1 MDRILKYDTLYT
13 GIFERVNVLLRCL
26 EVFFYAKIQLKKVDK
41 GETMGKFSICALFAA
56 LFYIISSAMAAEF
69 TADMVQIMNG
79 KQLAAGKVTIK
90 DMNVRMDM
98 DIEGQKQVSIMDP
111 ATKKVILLMPDMHA
125 YMEMQ
130 TPPNQ
135 LDTAALSQVA
145 PDQGQWRTV
154 GTETIDGWACE
165 KRELIS
171 KDKSGG
177 EVTAWFATKLN
188 YPIKIVHKD
197 KDVSEVLYKNIK
209 QSPVDAALFAVPAGY
224 QMMAMPGMPMMGQ

>member
-1 MDRILKYDTLYT
+1 
-13 GIFERVNVLLRCL
+13 
-26 EVFFYAKIQLKKVDK
+26 
-41 GETMGKFSICALFAA
+41 MGKISTFSLIVAL
-56 LFYIISSAMAAEF
+56 LCTISSAMAAEF
-69 TADMVQIMNG
+69 TADMVQTMNG
-79 KQLAAGKVTIK
+79 KQLATGKVAIK
-90 DMNVRMDM
+90 DMKIRMDM
-98 DIEGQKQVSIMDP
+98 NIEGQKPVSIMDP

-135 LDTAALSQVA
+135 LDTAALSQVT

-154 GTETIDGWACE
+154 GTETIDGWVCE
-165 KRELIS
+165 KRELVS

-209 QSPVDAALFAVPAGY
+209 QSPVDATLFAVPAGY

>member
-1 MDRILKYDTLYT
+1 
-13 GIFERVNVLLRCL
+13 
-26 EVFFYAKIQLKKVDK
+26 
-41 GETMGKFSICALFAA
+41 MGKISIFSLIVAL
-56 LFYIISSAMAAEF
+56 LCTVSSAMAAEF
-69 TADMVQIMNG
+69 TADMVQTMNG
-79 KQLAAGKVTIK
+79 KQLVTGKVAIK

-98 DIEGQKQVSIMDP
+98 NIEGQKQVSIMDP
-111 ATKKVILLMPDMHA
+111 ATKKVLLLMPDMHA

-135 LDTAALSQVA
+135 LDTAALSQVP

-171 KDKSGG
+171 KDTSGG
-177 EVTAWFATKLN
+177 AVTAWFATKLN

-197 KDVSEVLYKNIK
+197 KDVAEVLYKNIK
-209 QSPVDAALFAVPAGY
+209 QGPVDAALFAVPAGY